1 MAVAKPDSPVSQTRP
16 SGFSRFKTKEYFE
29 DYRAQDGTSTSLVS
43 FRTHNHPEEKDLVDE
58 GTKAKGR
65 NSKEGKRW
73 ALQHYSVDDPDE
85 ARMEGEGED
94 QHACTHSLR

>member
-1 MAVAKPDSPVSQTRP
+1 VAVAKLDSPVSQTRP
-16 SGFSRFKTKEYFE
+16 SGFSGFKKKEYFE

-43 FRTHNHPEEKDLVDE
+43 FRTHNHPEEE

-94 QHACTHSLR
+94 QHACTHSL